1 MPVPQ
6 ITITPAGFDAL
17 VNDEHTGTKVVKIT
31 HIGLTAT
38 HFDVN
43 AVGAALPGEHKRLTT
58 FGGKAVAAD
67 TLHLNIRDDGPDT
80 YTMRGFG
87 LYLQDG
93 TLFAVYSQATA
104 IMEKAAAATLLLAT
118 DIRFSKI
125 TATSIEVGDVDF
137 INPPA
142 TTTQVGVVRFSTDQE
157 ADAGSDQ
164 TTAITPRGLFRYINA
179 RFGADAPSAFV
190 KTLLGAATAA
200 IFRTSLGLKSAA
212 LRDEGHGNGLN
223 ADLLDGEQGTYY
235 LDFRNSTNL
244 PTSWNPTAHTHTIGQ
259 VDGLVDALNAKAN
272 LSGASFV
279 GEVSASKVTSRSN
292 HFYGGQTYAVL
303 NPSAT
308 GGVCMLRPDGASST
322 TGELVVAT
330 AAITWDGKGIWHA
343 GNFNPAT
350 KANLSGATFTGMVVS
365 QAGFRAAGWGSTPT
379 DGTMYFGAGDSY
391 IYKAGARFTFRNVE
405 GDFTAALLSGGDI
418 WTSGNFN
425 PATKANLT
433 GATFTGSLGMSG
445 SGARIKL
452 FDDNHDVANIE
463 IVAGHGSGTD
473 RHGVIINRNPTGAL
487 ALLGRN
493 GGSQLTLGSADGV
506 TTLSGRLVVNVVE
519 TFAPPADGYSEYKT
533 HNGGALFQC
542 GANNPVYGNHSVNVG
557 AITNVPVNI
566 LQNNALRLAFSSA
579 SSAFYTSVSA
589 TGGFD
594 FGSSRKL
601 KDIDGAMPYGLAEVR
616 RIATL
621 IGRYK
626 PGYNDD
632 GRTRL
637 FFDAEQ
643 FAEVMPE
650 AVDLEGVEF
659 EGERVASMK
668 LDQTLPPAYRAIAQL
683 AELVDSLRLEVAALQ
698 EGR

>member
-6 ITITPAGFDAL
+6 ITITPAGFAAL

-43 AVGAALPGEHKRLTT
+43 TVGVALPGEHKRLTT

-87 LYLQDG
+87 LYLLDG

-142 TTTQVGVVRFSTDQE
+142 TTTQVGVVRLSTDQE
-157 ADAGSDQ
+157 ADGGSDQ
-164 TTAITPRGLFRYINA
+164 TTALTPRGLFRHINA

-200 IFRTSLGLKSAA
+200 IFRTTLGIKSAG
-212 LRDEGHGNGLN
+212 LRDEGHNNGLN
-223 ADLLDGEQGTYY
+223 ADFLDGEHGSYY

-244 PTSWNPTAHTHTIGQ
+244 PTSWNPTAHTHIIGQ

-279 GEVSASKVTSRSN
+279 GEVSASRVTSRSN

-303 NPSAT
+303 NPVAA

-330 AAITWDGKGIWHA
+330 AAITWNGQGIWHG
-343 GNFNPAT
+343 GNFNPAS
-350 KANLSGATFTGMVVS
+350 KVNK
-365 QAGFRAAGWGSTPT
+365 
-379 DGTMYFGAGDSY
+379 AGDS
-391 IYKAGARFTFRNVE
+391 
-405 GDFTAALLSGGDI
+405 
-418 WTSGNFN
+418 
-425 PATKANLT
+425 LT
-433 GATFTGSLGMSG
+433 GTLDFVGSN
-445 SGARIKL
+445 ARVKL
-452 FDDNHDVANIE
+452 FDENKDVANVE
-463 IVAGHGSGTD
+463 LVAGINNNAD
-473 RHGVIINRNPTGAL
+473 RHGVMVNRNSGGSLGIYARNSTVRLDVGATAGGSTLTGDLTIDGRLKTTGQAFVTGRSIVQEGAISAPFPGGRAAGLDMSSQTGRAQLFAYNYTTGAYSIPIDYNGL
-487 ALLGRN
+487 DHSFNSRIHAPDVRAYGPIAALLFADRS
-493 GGSQLTLGSADGV
+493 GGNDWAWYSLEGSARLNLAGSGDK
-506 TTLSGRLVVNVVE
+506 LSVS
-519 TFAPPADGYSEYKT
+519 P
-533 HNGGALFQC
+533 GGAVT
-542 GANNPVYGNHSVNVG
+542 A
-557 AITNVPVNI
+557 A
-566 LQNNALRLAFSSA
+566 
-579 SSAFYTSVSA
+579 
-589 TGGFD
+589 GGFD

-650 AVDLEGVEF
+650 AVDLEGAEF

-668 LDQTLPPAYRAIAQL
+668 LDQVLPPAYRAIAQL
-683 AELVDSLRLEVAALQ
+683 AELVDSLCLQVAALQ

>member
-6 ITITPAGFDAL
+6 ITITPAGFAAL

-43 AVGAALPGEHKRLTT
+43 TMGAALPGEHKRLTT

-142 TTTQVGVVRFSTDQE
+142 TTTQVGVVRFATDQE

-223 ADLLDGEQGTYY
+223 ADQLDGEHGAYY

-244 PTSWNPTAHTHTIGQ
+244 PTSWNPTAHPHTIGQ
-259 VDGLVDALNAKAN
+259 VDGLGDALNAKAN

-303 NPSAT
+303 NPVAA

-330 AAITWDGKGIWHA
+330 AAITWNGQGIWHA
-343 GNFNPAT
+343 GNF
-350 KANLSGATFTGMVVS
+350 
-365 QAGFRAAGWGSTPT
+365 TPSSKVNK
-379 DGTMYFGAGDSY
+379 AGD
-391 IYKAGARFTFRNVE
+391 T
-405 GDFTAALLSGGDI
+405 L
-418 WTSGNFN
+418 
-425 PATKANLT
+425 
-433 GATFTGSLGMSG
+433 TGSLDMSG
-445 SGARIKL
+445 NNARIRL
-452 FDDNHDVANIE
+452 WDDNRDFANIE
-463 IVAGHGSGTD
+463 IVAGLTTNAD
-473 RHGVIINRNPTGAL
+473 RYGVIVNRNPTGAL
-487 ALLGRN
+487 VLCGRN
-493 GGSQLTLGSADGV
+493 GGTQLTLGSAAGV

-533 HNGGALFQC
+533 HNGGSFFQC

-557 AITNVPVNI
+557 TTTNVPVNI
-566 LQNNALRLAFSSA
+566 LQNNLIRLAFSGAQSEFKTA
-579 SSAFYTSVSA
+579 VSA

-668 LDQTLPPAYRAIAQL
+668 LDQVLPPAYRAIAQL
-683 AELVDSLRLEVAALQ
+683 AELVDSLRLQVAALQ